1 MQREKFSSQFAD
13 IDPLMYLTDSTN
25 LSNVFFIYPALFS
38 NFLADIFVSLNLIDT
53 ISYIKKFR
61 CIIYGN

>member
-13 IDPLMYLTDSTN
+13 IDPKMYLTDSTN

-38 NFLADIFVSLNLIDT
+38 NFLADIFWVKTLNSKLELCAAVN
-53 ISYIKKFR
+53 K
-61 CIIYGN
+61 IITT